1 MHRNIC
7 FAARWRPPGFLHTPY
22 EFMTAPT
29 VKEVLIQGIT
39 QDGKAF
45 RPSDWSERLAGV
57 MSQFRPGGAQPGRQ
71 IGYSPWC
78 IPKVIN
84 EIRCVVVDPAL
95 RDHEPMAWDFVMNFA
110 KDNHLVV
117 TEICL
122 LPDAS

>member
-1 MHRNIC
+1 M
-7 FAARWRPPGFLHTPY
+7 
-22 EFMTAPT
+22 

-39 QDGKAF
+39 LDGKTF

-57 MSQFRPGGAQPGRQ
+57 MAQFRPGGALPGRQ

-78 IPKVIN
+78 VPNVIN
-84 EIRCVVVDPAL
+84 NVRCVVIHPAL

-110 KDNHLVV
+110 HDNHLVV

-122 LPDAS
+122 LPDAPST